1 MSSNFQVFEFILRPS
16 KTLRRRINSQAGIL
30 SFSKAIMPTFPDL
43 TVNIRGQFMPHD
55 FPDLHCYLIKI
66 ARELYKTGTEKIKVM
81 CDFFLVEK

>member
-1 MSSNFQVFEFILRPS
+1 
-16 KTLRRRINSQAGIL
+16 
-30 SFSKAIMPTFPDL
+30 MPTFPDL